1 MTLPRSGLCVWLV
14 ENLFQPI
21 RSTTQLWVGT
31 CHQHRGSTLISQSSF
46 SWDTSNSITKGLLF
60 SWGNQWWWHK
70 NMHCFYRIEI
80 VIPLA
85 IFIFPFCNV
94 IFFKNMT
101 ALPSYDLL
109 WERNT
114 LNYLINLFWWT
125 YTFCEG
131 DWIRKRFETPGII
144 SLDVE
149 DKKTLLRRLIRS
161 QGYEIISR
169 NCFHL

>member
-1 MTLPRSGLCVWLV
+1 MESFLADCTGLDHILEVPDEYWSWPGVCLRNKKLFSLRKQRPFHDYWCPGKITSEKWVQTMTLPRSGLCVWLV

-21 RSTTQLWVGT
+21 RSATQLWVGT

-70 NMHCFYRIEI
+70 KCCFYRIEI

-85 IFIFPFCNV
+85 IFIFPFCNI
-94 IFFKNMT
+94 IFFQNMT

-109 WERNT
+109 
-114 LNYLINLFWWT
+114 
-125 YTFCEG
+125 
-131 DWIRKRFETPGII
+131 
-144 SLDVE
+144 
-149 DKKTLLRRLIRS
+149 
-161 QGYEIISR
+161 
-169 NCFHL
+169 